1 MQLKKENVVYNTD
14 NVVLI
19 NQLKIDGFEEF
30 EYKEPDKEPDKES
43 DKESE
48 KSPPKSKKEPK
59 NKEGE

>member
-14 NVVLI
+14 DVVLI

-30 EYKEPDKEPDKES
+30 EYKEPEKEPS
-43 DKESE
+43 
-48 KSPPKSKKEPK
+48 KSKKEPK

>member
-1 MQLKKENVVYNTD
+1 MSYNTD
-14 NVVLI
+14 DVVLI

-30 EYKEPDKEPDKES
+30 EYKEP
-43 DKESE
+43 E

>member
-30 EYKEPDKEPDKES
+30 EYKESEKEPE
-43 DKESE
+43 KESE

>member
-30 EYKEPDKEPDKES
+30 EHKEP
-43 DKESE
+43 E
-48 KSPPKSKKEPK
+48 KSLSKSKKEPK

>member
-14 NVVLI
+14 DVVLI

-30 EYKEPDKEPDKES
+30 EYKEPEKEPEKEPS
-43 DKESE
+43 
-48 KSPPKSKKEPK
+48 KSKKEPK

>member
-1 MQLKKENVVYNTD
+1 MQFKKENVVYNTD

-30 EYKEPDKEPDKES
+30 EYKEPEKEPE
-43 DKESE
+43 KESE

>member
-30 EYKEPDKEPDKES
+30 ECKEPEKEP
-43 DKESE
+43 E
-48 KSPPKSKKEPK
+48 KSLSKSKKEPK

>member
-43 DKESE
+43 E
-48 KSPPKSKKEPK
+48 KSPPKSKRVSK
-59 NKEGE
+59 

>member
-14 NVVLI
+14 DVVLI

-30 EYKEPDKEPDKES
+30 EYKEQEKEPS
-43 DKESE
+43 
-48 KSPPKSKKEPK
+48 KSKKEPK

>member
-43 DKESE
+43 E

>member
-14 NVVLI
+14 DVVLI

-30 EYKEPDKEPDKES
+30 EYKEPEKEPEKES
-43 DKESE
+43 S
-48 KSPPKSKKEPK
+48 KSKKEPK

>member
-30 EYKEPDKEPDKES
+30 EYKEPEKEP
-43 DKESE
+43 E
-48 KSPPKSKKEPK
+48 KSLSKSKKEPK

>member
-14 NVVLI
+14 DVVLI

-30 EYKEPDKEPDKES
+30 EYKEPEKEPE
-43 DKESE
+43 KESE

>member
-1 MQLKKENVVYNTD
+1 MQLRKDNAVYNTD
-14 NVVLI
+14 NEVLI
-19 NQLKIDGFEEF
+19 KQLENDGFEEF
-30 EYKEPDKEPDKES
+30 EYKEPDKEP

>member
-30 EYKEPDKEPDKES
+30 EYKEPE
-43 DKESE
+43 KESE

>member
-19 NQLKIDGFEEF
+19 NQLKIDGFEEL
-30 EYKEPDKEPDKES
+30 EYKEPDKEP